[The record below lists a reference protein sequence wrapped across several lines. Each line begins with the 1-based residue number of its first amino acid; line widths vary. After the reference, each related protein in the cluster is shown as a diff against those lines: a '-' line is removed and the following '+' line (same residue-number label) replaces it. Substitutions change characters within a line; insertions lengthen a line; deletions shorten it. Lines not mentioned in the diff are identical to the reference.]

1 MKFTQVLILLVCLLG
16 LWEFS
21 NGASPCVNVEHDY
34 TFRGL
39 CLNTTYR
46 RVLESSRPTTL
57 QGGQCLSTTNAQWVD
72 FKITAFASNITV
84 WPATIVQNGCFKFL
98 IKDDLD
104 QWGNWQERAW
114 GYFYDPTCTVLF
126 FSTPAYWLTLKNS
139 VGQYFGND
147 NQLCQEYVP
156 GPLFV
161 RGYDPVTSFYN
172 SYFTTEFSVPADPP
186 RPFTIN
192 SELVSLTVVWV
203 AEENVTFEAT
213 SVLFNNATKHIDSLS
228 TISIVKIAPPVPEPV
243 WPTSFPPMSAHT
255 VKRQPHYEF
264 KAMGKTILIPQGSV
278 PEQYRESIS
287 HYLRN

>member
-1 MKFTQVLILLVCLLG
+1 MKFSQVLILLVCLFG
-16 LWEFS
+16 FWQFT
-21 NGASPCVNVEHDY
+21 NGAAPCVNVEHDY

-57 QGGQCLSTTNAQWVD
+57 QAGKCLSTTNAQWLD
-72 FKITAFASNITV
+72 FKITAFAVNITT
-84 WPATIVQNGCFKFL
+84 WPATIVQNGCFKFV

-161 RGYDPVTSFYN
+161 RPYDPVTSYWN
-172 SYFTTEFSVPADPP
+172 SYVTTEFSVPAEPT

-192 SELVSLTVVWV
+192 SELLSLTVVWV
-203 AEENVTFEAT
+203 QTENVTFEAT
-213 SVLFNNATKHIDSLS
+213 STLFNNATKHIDSLS
-228 TISIVKIAPPVPEPV
+228 TISIVKVSPPVPEPV
-243 WPTSFPPMSAHT
+243 WPSSFPPMSVHT

-264 KAMGKTILIPQGSV
+264 KAMGKTIIVPQTSV
-278 PEQYRESIS
+278 PEEYRESIA